1 MQRMIRVLAMV
12 LVLCMMQLT
21 AQAANPTPT
30 PAPRDTTS
38 QVMETVP
45 DEIQALLDLAYK
57 EYTTLNGK
65 TLSKVNKYTE
75 WRGKGVGFGWCGGF
89 ITWCTLQLGIPQD
102 RLKNMKEEPKTGIQ
116 HVKEASVGKLL
127 RGYQKMGRSTDIPQK
142 GFLVVYAV
150 RKTLNMTTHIGLV
163 WDVEDLGNGKYRITT
178 IEGNM
183 SSRVKMYV
191 HDYDRFAADRTRN
204 MATIPE
210 SERTREESP
219 IFNYRLQSEEW
230 YINCFLMPWIPEEY
244 MPATPT
250 PMPTATPTPSPIPTP
265 TPEPTPTP
273 TPSPVPTPEEDYSL
287 ADLFR

>member
-1 MQRMIRVLAMV
+1 MKLMKRLAA
-12 LVLCMMQLT
+12 LVMAFCLLGASASAAT
-21 AQAANPTPT
+21 ATPT
-30 PAPRDTTS
+30 PPPRETAPEIVED
-38 QVMETVP
+38 VP
-45 DEIQALLDLAYK
+45 EEIQALLDLAYH

-89 ITWCTLQLGIPQD
+89 ITWCTLQLGFPQE
-102 RLKNMKEEPKTGIQ
+102 RLQDMIEEPKPGIQ

-142 GFLVVYAV
+142 GFLIVYAV

-163 WDVEDLGNGKYRITT
+163 YDVQDLGNGKYRITT

-204 MATIPE
+204 LSEIPME
-210 SERTREESP
+210 ERTRKEDAT
-219 IFNYRLQSEEW
+219 FNYKLQMDTW
-230 YINCFLMPWIPEEY
+230 YANCFLMPWIPEDY
-244 MPATPT
+244 APATPT
-250 PMPTATPTPSPIPTP
+250 PMPTATPTM

-273 TPSPVPTPEEDYSL
+273 VPTPTPTASPAPTPEEDFSL
-287 ADLFR
+287 TDLF